1 MSLNSVLKDSVF
13 KGSVLEGSVFKSGV
27 RRVSATLVGLVMAGS
42 LAGVAVAGSASAAP
56 DADPASPVTGEYT
69 AQVQWFYESYFA
81 RRVTCVT
88 KGEIYEDEG
97 YLYQCRTAERNNRV
111 VYELW
116 LGIG

>member
-1 MSLNSVLKDSVF
+1 MSLNSAR
-13 KGSVLEGSVFKSGV
+13 KGNI
-27 RRVSATLVGLVMAGS
+27 RRVAATFAGLALAASFAGI
-42 LAGVAVAGSASAAP
+42 AVAGTASADP
-56 DADPASPVTGEYT
+56 GADRVETFSSVTGEYT
-69 AQVQWFYESYFA
+69 AQVQWFYESFFA

-116 LGIG
+116 LGIE

>member
-1 MSLNSVLKDSVF
+1 MSLNSVLK
-13 KGSVLEGSVFKSGV
+13 GNI
-27 RRVSATLVGLVMAGS
+27 RRVSATLAGLAMAAS
-42 LAGVAVAGSASAAP
+42 LAGIAVAGTASAAP
-56 DADPASPVTGEYT
+56 GADRSETSSSVTGEYT
-69 AQVQWFYESYFA
+69 TQTQWFYETFFA
-81 RRVTCVT
+81 RRVTCLT